1 MKKIVT
7 FVIAIITIITMVS
20 IITLTPKEEC
30 AACGTWY
37 TCDPPRCSQTV
48 VYFDTWQECSQY
60 ARTRGFPG
68 CACYGQDL

>member
-1 MKKIVT
+1 MKKGIIIAVIALSIIVT
-7 FVIAIITIITMVS
+7 GLVMKFNVDDV
-20 IITLTPKEEC
+20 
-30 AACGTWY
+30 AACSTWY